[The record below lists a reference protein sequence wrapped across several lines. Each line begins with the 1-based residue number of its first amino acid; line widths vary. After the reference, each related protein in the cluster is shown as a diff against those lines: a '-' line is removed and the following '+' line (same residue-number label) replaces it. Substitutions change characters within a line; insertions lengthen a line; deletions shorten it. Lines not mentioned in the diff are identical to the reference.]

1 MSSTELRR
9 QQARQLLLC
18 FAERTGLTSERAE
31 QRYLWTDAFAV
42 CTFLGMA
49 RASGD
54 EDARALALRLV
65 DRVHHTLGKH
75 RGDDSR
81 RGWLSGLDEDEGA
94 RHPTQ
99 GGLRIG
105 KPLPERRAG
114 EPFDDER
121 EWESDGQYFHYLT
134 KWMHALDQ
142 ASRLTGQ
149 PQFNRWARELAATA
163 YRAFSVRA
171 PGTGQLRM
179 VWKMSIDLTRP
190 LVASMGHHDPLDG
203 LVTYA
208 QLQAT
213 ASGFQP
219 APGGPDLGEALAGF
233 AAMAE
238 HGHWATVDPLGLGG
252 LLMDACRVEQL
263 LRRSALLPPVLLPT
277 LLAAALE
284 GLPHYAQQR
293 DLRQPASRRLAFREL
308 GLSLGLHAVEGMRR
322 RRQES
327 SSANEEV
334 DALLQGVS
342 GFASLGSD
350 IESFWLAPRHQESG
364 SWTAHRDIN
373 EVMLAASLEPEGC
386 LLL

>member
-1 MSSTELRR
+1 MSATARR
-9 QQARQLLLC
+9 QQARQLLQH
-18 FAERTGLTSERAE
+18 FAERTGLTGEGTE
-31 QRYLWTDAFAV
+31 KRYLWTDAFAV
-42 CTFLGMA
+42 CTLLGMA
-49 RASGD
+49 RGSGD
-54 EDARALALRLV
+54 EDARTLALRLV
-65 DRVHHTLGKH
+65 DRVHQTLGKR

-81 RGWLSGLDEDEGA
+81 RGWLSGLDEDDGA

-149 PQFNRWARELAATA
+149 PHFNRWARELAVTA
-163 YRAFSVRA
+163 YRAFTVRT

-190 LVASMGHHDPLDG
+190 LVASMGHHDALDG

-213 ASGFQP
+213 ASGFQAVP
-219 APGGPDLGEALAGF
+219 DGPDLAEALAGF
-233 AAMAE
+233 TAMAE

-263 LRRSALLPPVLLPT
+263 LGRSAVLAPPLLPT

-284 GLPHYAQQR
+284 GLPHYAQQA

-308 GLSLGLHAVEGMRR
+308 GLSLGLHAVELMRR
-322 RRQES
+322 RRQTS
-327 SSANEEV
+327 SFANEEL

-342 GFASLGSD
+342 SFASLGSD
-350 IESFWLAPRHQESG
+350 IESCWLAPRHRESA
-364 SWTAHRDIN
+364 SWRQHRDIN